1 MVNGCIP
8 KRKLSPNP
16 LVDRHLPN
24 EIMPP
29 CLRYKISMISPLSPF
44 YTKKH
49 PSQSLKSPFHP
60 YINTITV
67 YYIYPHI
74 WIVYMYISPLH
85 PSMTYITPSYRRY
98 IPHYIPLQWA
108 SHEALECIAVC
119 TGAQPRALP
128 GHQWRA
134 DQGNQ
139 GTIWEFEWEEHG
151 KIWKNM
157 GTIYPPLD
165 PPIYPPLYGR
175 TWEIL
180 GKITWKSME
189 NMKNHRKIW
198 ESKRNV

>member
-1 MVNGCIP
+1 
-8 KRKLSPNP
+8 
-16 LVDRHLPN
+16 
-24 EIMPP
+24 
-29 CLRYKISMISPLSPF
+29 
-44 YTKKH
+44 
-49 PSQSLKSPFHP
+49 
-60 YINTITV
+60 
-67 YYIYPHI
+67 
-74 WIVYMYISPLH
+74 MYISPLH